1 MTEELVSKVSAK
13 SVVSDYFGFRKDS
26 EGKPI
31 DDGCAICR
39 TCRGRVKAK
48 YGNTSNLLSHLKTNH
63 PNVYQEAM
71 KSGKTPR
78 TKATTFTSVCG
89 QSTIQETIE
98 RTQKYER
105 KGKERN
111 GRNLQILLLAA
122 LLRIVFP

>member
-1 MTEELVSKVSAK
+1 MTEELVSKTSTK
-13 SVVSDYFGFRKDS
+13 SIVWDYFSFRKDS

-31 DDGCAICR
+31 DDAAVICR

-63 PNVYQEAM
+63 PVVYQEAM

-78 TKATTFTSVCG
+78 GKTASGCS

-98 RTQKYER
+98 RTQKIMNA
-105 KGKERN
+105 KERN
-111 GRNLQILLLAA
+111 GRNLQIPLPTT